1 MTAVTICSD
10 FGTQKKIK
18 SATACIVSRLFSMK
32 CVERPKVEYEVHSP
46 QQCPA
51 KEMSEWGT
59 LVERSTWNWV
69 LGPRTNPPTS
79 VFSKHN

>member
-1 MTAVTICSD
+1 
-10 FGTQKKIK
+10 
-18 SATACIVSRLFSMK
+18 MK